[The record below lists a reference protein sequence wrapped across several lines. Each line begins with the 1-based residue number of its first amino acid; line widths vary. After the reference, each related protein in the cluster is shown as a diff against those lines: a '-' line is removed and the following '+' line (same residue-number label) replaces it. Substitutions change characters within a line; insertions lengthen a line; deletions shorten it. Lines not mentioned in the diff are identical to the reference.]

1 MAGGMALAG
10 PGISYAQA
18 SADGGT
24 LRVLIEP
31 EPPVLLAVL
40 TPLTSQQITSS
51 QTNEG
56 LLTYDFELNPQPA
69 LAESWEIAEDGL
81 TYTFNLR
88 KGVQW
93 SDGADFTSADV
104 AYSIGVLKE
113 QHTRGRSTFANVTAI
128 ETPDEYTVVLKLSAP
143 APYMF
148 TALSSSESP
157 IIARHIF
164 EGTDV
169 ATNPAMSEPIGTGPF
184 LLKEWV
190 RGSHIIYERN
200 PNYWDKSKPGV
211 DQLIFQFARDASA
224 RSIAIET
231 GSVDVL
237 SGIPVPIPFTDL
249 PAMESNPD
257 LTIIDDGWQYVNTIC
272 RLEFNLDNE
281 FFANKLVRKAV
292 AHAVDRELMMAIAS
306 YGYGKLCYGPI
317 SPNMATY
324 YVDELK
330 ELVPAHDPARAEEL
344 LDEAGYPRGS
354 DGVRLRINVD
364 YMPNGDIFKRGAE
377 YLKQALDPLG
387 IVATVRSQDV
397 ATYVKRIYTDREFD
411 CSVEAMSNTYD
422 PTVGVQR
429 LYWSKNFRPGVPYSN
444 GSHYNNPEVDRL
456 FEAAAVEADLGRRK
470 ELFTE
475 AQKIIIED
483 VPAMTLFTIYG
494 ATIANSKVKNLIQT
508 ADGITSTHASVTI
521 ES

>member
-224 RSIAIET
+224 R
-231 GSVDVL
+231 VHRNRDRQRRR
-237 SGIPVPIPFTDL
+237 PVGHP
-249 PAMESNPD
+249 
-257 LTIIDDGWQYVNTIC
+257 
-272 RLEFNLDNE
+272 
-281 FFANKLVRKAV
+281 
-292 AHAVDRELMMAIAS
+292 
-306 YGYGKLCYGPI
+306 
-317 SPNMATY
+317 
-324 YVDELK
+324 
-330 ELVPAHDPARAEEL
+330 
-344 LDEAGYPRGS
+344 
-354 DGVRLRINVD
+354 
-364 YMPNGDIFKRGAE
+364 GA
-377 YLKQALDPLG
+377 DPLH
-387 IVATVRSQDV
+387 
-397 ATYVKRIYTDREFD
+397 
-411 CSVEAMSNTYD
+411 
-422 PTVGVQR
+422 
-429 LYWSKNFRPGVPYSN
+429 RPAG
-444 GSHYNNPEVDRL
+444 
-456 FEAAAVEADLGRRK
+456 
-470 ELFTE
+470 
-475 AQKIIIED
+475 
-483 VPAMTLFTIYG
+483 
-494 ATIANSKVKNLIQT
+494 
-508 ADGITSTHASVTI
+508 DGIEPGPDDHR
-521 ES
+521 